1 MHKLISILLVIGAY
15 SVISLPAF
23 AQNDS
28 ISTYDGW
35 ITASFD
41 ALDEDNNQR
50 AEQCLKNAM
59 RLEPANP
66 QNGLLFV
73 NLGTIQRRL
82 GKLQDAEISY
92 TCAISLLDEN
102 TVAYS
107 TRASLYAEIEQ
118 YQKAIDD
125 YSVVISRNPEDED
138 ALYERAL
145 CRLMNSDTIGARL
158 DLETIDKFNPKSAK
172 SRLGMAMVYKA
183 MGENAMAVELY
194 DALIKANP
202 KSWSLL
208 RDRGLFLQ
216 QATRCCNARHRQEH
230 TDERP
235 RPSVLFP
242 PRKNPLGKGRPR
254 VCPTRPQSCHRIR
267 SSAVSRSRF
276 DRKNEIVCNKFAL
289 FSKIFADFLF
299 FIICNRYICA
309 KIVGIL

>member
-145 CRLMNSDTIGARL
+145 CRLMNNDTIGARL

-194 DALIKANP
+194 DALIKSNP

-208 RDRGLFLQ
+208 RDRAEVYFFSKRLGAAMLDIDKSIQMNGRDPLSYFLRAKIRWAKGDREYARRDLNRAIELGL
-216 QATRCCNARHRQEH
+216 
-230 TDERP
+230 
-235 RPSVLFP
+235 
-242 PRKNPLGKGRPR
+242 
-254 VCPTRPQSCHRIR
+254 PQS
-267 SSAVSRSRF
+267 A
-276 DRKNEIVCNKFAL
+276 A
-289 FSKIFADFLF
+289 ADL
-299 FIICNRYICA
+299 IE
-309 KIVGIL
+309 KMK

>member
-41 ALDEDNNQR
+41 ALDEDNNQL

-208 RDRGLFLQ
+208 RDRAEVYFFSKRLGAAMLDIDKSIQMNGRDPLSYFLRAKIRWAKGDREYARRDLNRAIELGL
-216 QATRCCNARHRQEH
+216 
-230 TDERP
+230 
-235 RPSVLFP
+235 
-242 PRKNPLGKGRPR
+242 
-254 VCPTRPQSCHRIR
+254 PQS
-267 SSAVSRSRF
+267 A
-276 DRKNEIVCNKFAL
+276 A
-289 FSKIFADFLF
+289 ADL
-299 FIICNRYICA
+299 IE
-309 KIVGIL
+309 KMK

>member
-125 YSVVISRNPEDED
+125 YSGVISRNPEDEE

-145 CRLMNSDTIGARL
+145 CRLMNNDTIGARL

-208 RDRGLFLQ
+208 RDRAEVYFFSKRLGAAMLDIDKSIQMNGRDPLSYFLRAKIRWAKGDREYARRDLNRAIELGL
-216 QATRCCNARHRQEH
+216 
-230 TDERP
+230 
-235 RPSVLFP
+235 
-242 PRKNPLGKGRPR
+242 
-254 VCPTRPQSCHRIR
+254 PQS
-267 SSAVSRSRF
+267 A
-276 DRKNEIVCNKFAL
+276 A
-289 FSKIFADFLF
+289 ADL
-299 FIICNRYICA
+299 IE
-309 KIVGIL
+309 KMK

>member
-1 MHKLISILLVIGAY
+1 MHKLILLLLVIGANSIV
-15 SVISLPAF
+15 SVPAF

-145 CRLMNSDTIGARL
+145 CRLMNNDTIGARL

-172 SRLGMAMVYKA
+172 SRLGMAIVYKA

-208 RDRGLFLQ
+208 RDRAEVYFFSKRLGAAMLDIDKSIQMNGRDPLSYFLRAKIRWAKGDREYARRDLNRAIELGL
-216 QATRCCNARHRQEH
+216 
-230 TDERP
+230 
-235 RPSVLFP
+235 
-242 PRKNPLGKGRPR
+242 
-254 VCPTRPQSCHRIR
+254 PQS
-267 SSAVSRSRF
+267 A
-276 DRKNEIVCNKFAL
+276 A
-289 FSKIFADFLF
+289 ADL
-299 FIICNRYICA
+299 IE
-309 KIVGIL
+309 KMK

>member
-125 YSVVISRNPEDED
+125 YSVVISRNPQDED

-145 CRLMNSDTIGARL
+145 CRLMNNDTIGARL

-208 RDRGLFLQ
+208 RDRAEVYFFSKRLGAAMLDIDKSIQMNGRDPLSYFLRAKIRWAKGDREYARRDLNRAIELGL
-216 QATRCCNARHRQEH
+216 
-230 TDERP
+230 
-235 RPSVLFP
+235 
-242 PRKNPLGKGRPR
+242 
-254 VCPTRPQSCHRIR
+254 PQS
-267 SSAVSRSRF
+267 A
-276 DRKNEIVCNKFAL
+276 A
-289 FSKIFADFLF
+289 ADL
-299 FIICNRYICA
+299 IEKMN
-309 KIVGIL
+309 

>member
-28 ISTYDGW
+28 ISTSDGW

-145 CRLMNSDTIGARL
+145 CRLMNNDTIGARL

-208 RDRGLFLQ
+208 RDRAEVYFFSKRLGAAMLDIDKSIQMNGRDPLSYFLRAKIRWAKGDREYARRDLNRAIELGL
-216 QATRCCNARHRQEH
+216 
-230 TDERP
+230 
-235 RPSVLFP
+235 
-242 PRKNPLGKGRPR
+242 
-254 VCPTRPQSCHRIR
+254 PQS
-267 SSAVSRSRF
+267 A
-276 DRKNEIVCNKFAL
+276 A
-289 FSKIFADFLF
+289 ADL
-299 FIICNRYICA
+299 IE
-309 KIVGIL
+309 KMK

>member
-1 MHKLISILLVIGAY
+1 MHKLILLLLVIGANSIV
-15 SVISLPAF
+15 SVPAF

-41 ALDEDNNQR
+41 ALDEDNNQL

-82 GKLQDAEISY
+82 GKLQDAEVSY
-92 TCAISLLDEN
+92 TCAISLLEEN

-208 RDRGLFLQ
+208 RDRAEVYFFSKRLGAAMLDIDKSIQMNGRDPLSYFLRAKIRWAKGDREYARRDLNRAIELGL
-216 QATRCCNARHRQEH
+216 
-230 TDERP
+230 
-235 RPSVLFP
+235 
-242 PRKNPLGKGRPR
+242 
-254 VCPTRPQSCHRIR
+254 PQS
-267 SSAVSRSRF
+267 A
-276 DRKNEIVCNKFAL
+276 A
-289 FSKIFADFLF
+289 ADL
-299 FIICNRYICA
+299 IE
-309 KIVGIL
+309 KMK

>member
-1 MHKLISILLVIGAY
+1 MHKLILLLLVIGAN
-15 SVISLPAF
+15 SIVSLPAF

-41 ALDEDNNQR
+41 ALDEDNNQL

-82 GKLQDAEISY
+82 GKLQDAEVSY
-92 TCAISLLDEN
+92 TCAISLLEEN

-208 RDRGLFLQ
+208 RDRAEVYFFSKRLGAAMLDIDKSIQMNGRDPLSYFLRAKIRWAKGDREYARRDLNRAIELGL
-216 QATRCCNARHRQEH
+216 
-230 TDERP
+230 
-235 RPSVLFP
+235 
-242 PRKNPLGKGRPR
+242 
-254 VCPTRPQSCHRIR
+254 PQS
-267 SSAVSRSRF
+267 A
-276 DRKNEIVCNKFAL
+276 A
-289 FSKIFADFLF
+289 ADL
-299 FIICNRYICA
+299 IE
-309 KIVGIL
+309 KMK

>member
-145 CRLMNSDTIGARL
+145 CRLMNNDTIGARL

-208 RDRGLFLQ
+208 RDRAEVYFCSTRLGAAMRDIDKSIQMNGRDPLSYFLRAKIRWAKGDREYARRDLNRAIELGL
-216 QATRCCNARHRQEH
+216 
-230 TDERP
+230 
-235 RPSVLFP
+235 
-242 PRKNPLGKGRPR
+242 
-254 VCPTRPQSCHRIR
+254 PQS
-267 SSAVSRSRF
+267 A
-276 DRKNEIVCNKFAL
+276 A
-289 FSKIFADFLF
+289 ADL
-299 FIICNRYICA
+299 IE
-309 KIVGIL
+309 KMK

>member
-145 CRLMNSDTIGARL
+145 CRLMNNDTIGARL

-172 SRLGMAMVYKA
+172 SRLGMAMVNKA

-208 RDRGLFLQ
+208 RDRAEVYFFSKRLGAAMLDIDKSIQMNGRDPLSYFLRAKIRWAKGDREYARRDLNRAIELGL
-216 QATRCCNARHRQEH
+216 
-230 TDERP
+230 
-235 RPSVLFP
+235 
-242 PRKNPLGKGRPR
+242 
-254 VCPTRPQSCHRIR
+254 PQS
-267 SSAVSRSRF
+267 A
-276 DRKNEIVCNKFAL
+276 A
-289 FSKIFADFLF
+289 ADL
-299 FIICNRYICA
+299 IE
-309 KIVGIL
+309 KMK

>member
-28 ISTYDGW
+28 ISTYDDW

-145 CRLMNSDTIGARL
+145 CRLMNNDTIGARL

-183 MGENAMAVELY
+183 KDENAMAVEHY

-208 RDRGLFLQ
+208 RDRAEVYFFSKRLGAAMLDIDKSIQMNGRDPLSYFLRAKIRWAKGDREYARRDLNRAIELGL
-216 QATRCCNARHRQEH
+216 
-230 TDERP
+230 
-235 RPSVLFP
+235 
-242 PRKNPLGKGRPR
+242 
-254 VCPTRPQSCHRIR
+254 PQS
-267 SSAVSRSRF
+267 A
-276 DRKNEIVCNKFAL
+276 A
-289 FSKIFADFLF
+289 ADL
-299 FIICNRYICA
+299 IE
-309 KIVGIL
+309 KMK

>member
-82 GKLQDAEISY
+82 GKRQDAEISY

-145 CRLMNSDTIGARL
+145 CRLMNNDTIGARL

-208 RDRGLFLQ
+208 RDRAEVYFFSKRLGAAMLDIDKSIQMNGRDPLSYFLRAKIRWAKGDREYARRDLNRAIELGL
-216 QATRCCNARHRQEH
+216 
-230 TDERP
+230 
-235 RPSVLFP
+235 
-242 PRKNPLGKGRPR
+242 
-254 VCPTRPQSCHRIR
+254 PQS
-267 SSAVSRSRF
+267 A
-276 DRKNEIVCNKFAL
+276 A
-289 FSKIFADFLF
+289 ADL
-299 FIICNRYICA
+299 IE
-309 KIVGIL
+309 KMK

>member
-1 MHKLISILLVIGAY
+1 MHKLISILLVICAY

-145 CRLMNSDTIGARL
+145 CRLMNNDTIGARL

-172 SRLGMAMVYKA
+172 SRLGMAIVYKA

-208 RDRGLFLQ
+208 RDRAEVYFFSKRLGAAMLDIDKSIQMNGRDPLSYFLRAKIRWAKGDREYARRDLNRAIELGL
-216 QATRCCNARHRQEH
+216 
-230 TDERP
+230 
-235 RPSVLFP
+235 
-242 PRKNPLGKGRPR
+242 
-254 VCPTRPQSCHRIR
+254 PQS
-267 SSAVSRSRF
+267 A
-276 DRKNEIVCNKFAL
+276 A
-289 FSKIFADFLF
+289 ADL
-299 FIICNRYICA
+299 IE
-309 KIVGIL
+309 KMK

>member
-145 CRLMNSDTIGARL
+145 CRLMNNDTIGARL
-158 DLETIDKFNPKSAK
+158 DHETIDKFNPKSAK
-172 SRLGMAMVYKA
+172 SRLGMAIVYKA

-208 RDRGLFLQ
+208 RDRAEVYFFSKRLGAAMLDIDKSIQMNGRDPLSYFLRAKIRWAKGDREYARRDLNRAIELGL
-216 QATRCCNARHRQEH
+216 
-230 TDERP
+230 
-235 RPSVLFP
+235 
-242 PRKNPLGKGRPR
+242 
-254 VCPTRPQSCHRIR
+254 PQS
-267 SSAVSRSRF
+267 A
-276 DRKNEIVCNKFAL
+276 A
-289 FSKIFADFLF
+289 ADL
-299 FIICNRYICA
+299 IE
-309 KIVGIL
+309 KMK

>member
-41 ALDEDNNQR
+41 ALDEDNDQR

-145 CRLMNSDTIGARL
+145 CRLMNNDTIGARL

-208 RDRGLFLQ
+208 RDRAEVYFFSKRLGAAMLDIDKSIQMNGRDPLSYFLRAKIRWAKGDREYARRDLNRAIELGL
-216 QATRCCNARHRQEH
+216 
-230 TDERP
+230 
-235 RPSVLFP
+235 
-242 PRKNPLGKGRPR
+242 
-254 VCPTRPQSCHRIR
+254 PQS
-267 SSAVSRSRF
+267 A
-276 DRKNEIVCNKFAL
+276 A
-289 FSKIFADFLF
+289 ADL
-299 FIICNRYICA
+299 IE
-309 KIVGIL
+309 KMK

>member
-145 CRLMNSDTIGARL
+145 CRLMNNDTIGARL

-172 SRLGMAMVYKA
+172 SRLGMAIVYKA

-208 RDRGLFLQ
+208 RDRAEVYFFSKRLGAAMLDIDKSIQMNGRDPLSYFLRAKIRWAKGDREYARRDLNRAIELGL
-216 QATRCCNARHRQEH
+216 
-230 TDERP
+230 
-235 RPSVLFP
+235 
-242 PRKNPLGKGRPR
+242 
-254 VCPTRPQSCHRIR
+254 PQS
-267 SSAVSRSRF
+267 A
-276 DRKNEIVCNKFAL
+276 A
-289 FSKIFADFLF
+289 ADL
-299 FIICNRYICA
+299 IE
-309 KIVGIL
+309 KMK